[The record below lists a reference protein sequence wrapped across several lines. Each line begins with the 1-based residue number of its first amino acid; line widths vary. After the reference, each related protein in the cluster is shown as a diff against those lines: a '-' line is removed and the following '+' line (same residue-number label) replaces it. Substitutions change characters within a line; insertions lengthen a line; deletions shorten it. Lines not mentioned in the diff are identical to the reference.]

1 MSYSLDTPYSNQ
13 VVFLNSSN
21 SVFKNID
28 GGDSEYVY
36 SFTTPIQLPINTNML
51 ISVTDAQL
59 PNVIPNV
66 TSANNK
72 ISFSIPSF
80 SKFFTITLAEDDG
93 TIDRVYNVSDWLS
106 FVNAKIVIEAISQ
119 FTLYGEFQQST
130 SKIKWFCNFPFQ
142 IIDNSSY
149 PTNCYDLIGF
159 AKNTDNTIKYY
170 DENNGIL
177 LNSGLNP
184 SYHISMPS
192 IVNFSGTRF
201 IFVKFKNVSVNNLNS
216 NGITDN
222 AIVRIDNNAP
232 YGYYIFYRPIVQQQ
246 FLISKRTINNLSFSI
261 TDTAG
266 NPLNIWSGDCQI
278 TLKLEYIY
286 KPELRSMEAGTIQY
300 ELRKLSQIPQGETET
315 AGVYNPETNEF
326 VRE

>member
-1 MSYSLDTPYSNQ
+1 MYALDTPYSNQ

-28 GGDSEYVY
+28 GGGGDYVY
-36 SFTTPIQLPINTNML
+36 SFQTPIQLPTNTNML
-51 ISVTDAQL
+51 ISVSDAQL

-72 ISFSIPSF
+72 ISFSVPTF
-80 SKFFTITLAEDDG
+80 SKFFTISVQEDDG
-93 TIDRVYNVSDWLS
+93 TIDKVYTVNDFLS
-106 FVNAKIVIEAISQ
+106 FVNAKIVIEAIGQ
-119 FTLYGEFQQST
+119 FTLYGEFQTST
-130 SKIKWFCNFPFQ
+130 SKIKWFSNFPFQ
-142 IIDNSSY
+142 IIDTDSY
-149 PTNCYDLIGF
+149 PTNCYELIGF

-170 DENNGIL
+170 DETNGIL
-177 LNSGLNP
+177 LNSSVNP
-184 SYHISMPS
+184 SYHITMPS
-192 IVNFSGTRF
+192 VVNFSGTRF

-216 NGITDN
+216 TGVTDN

-232 YGYYIFYRPIVQQQ
+232 YGYYIFYRPAVQQQ
-246 FLISKRTINNLSFSI
+246 FLISKRTINNLSFTI

-286 KPELRSMEAGTIQY
+286 KPQLRSMEEGTIQY
-300 ELRKLSQIPQGETET
+300 ELRKLSQIPQGETEST
-315 AGVYNPETNEF
+315 GVYNPETNEF